1 MKTMKRMVTPILCV
15 GFAGILGAWQGPLY
29 DTVTVDLPFEVRVQ
43 DQVLK
48 PGEYRIQEQRSA
60 ADTGVLLIYDNEGT
74 EFKTSVMTIDTM
86 DKKAPEDTK
95 VVLQQIGDDYYFD
108 KVWIQG
114 KNYGYEFVF
123 PESVRSRQR
132 EVQQS
137 RNLPARW
144 ERSEG
149 LSRSMTQLA
158 DAGQNLAGDAGRIAL
173 LP

>member
-1 MKTMKRMVTPILCV
+1 VLGNPIASSFPEEECLMKN
-15 GFAGILGAWQGPLY
+15 
-29 DTVTVDLPFEVRVQ
+29 
-43 DQVLK
+43 
-48 PGEYRIQEQRSA
+48 
-60 ADTGVLLIYDNEGT
+60 NE
-74 EFKTSVMTIDTM
+74 TSVMTIDTM

-173 LP
+173 WP